1 MGPWQF
7 MPWPFFIAAT
17 PTDHSFRMSNL
28 PIRTDSES
36 NEHLLR
42 HSLGIVD
49 GETFDDPA
57 AEMIDSEQI
66 VNHLL
71 ADPDVTQHVTRRS
84 CDGIDS
90 MTGYYRCQFDASQER
105 TVLHVPIHPP
115 MACVPEVEVM
125 FVEQADSF
133 RIRVTDR
140 QKFGARLEIIRSAG
154 HDQTDSVMVEVI
166 LTTPVKNSID

>member
-1 MGPWQF
+1 
-7 MPWPFFIAAT
+7 
-17 PTDHSFRMSNL
+17 MSNL
-28 PIRTDSES
+28 PARTDSES

-49 GETFDDPA
+49 GETFDDQA
-57 AEMIDSEQI
+57 VEMVDSEQI

-71 ADPDVTQHVTRRS
+71 ADPEVTQHVTRRS
-84 CDGIDS
+84 CDGVDS
-90 MTGYYRCQFDASQER
+90 IIGYYRCQFDPTQER
-105 TVLHVPIHPP
+105 TVLHVPLHPP
-115 MACVPEVEVM
+115 MVSVPDVDAM

-154 HDQTDSVMVEVI
+154 HDQASSVMVEVI
-166 LTTPVKNSID
+166 LTAAIENPVD